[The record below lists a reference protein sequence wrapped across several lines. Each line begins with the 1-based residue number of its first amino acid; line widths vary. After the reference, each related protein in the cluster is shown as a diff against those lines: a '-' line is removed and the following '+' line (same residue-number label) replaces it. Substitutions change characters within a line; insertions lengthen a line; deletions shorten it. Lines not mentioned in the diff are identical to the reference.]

1 MLEHKN
7 AMKLK
12 IVYEIPIILI
22 LIMMIYFV
30 SGYFKFYAIA
40 IATGS
45 MVPNINKGD
54 VVIINKEFKEKDLEV
69 GKVIAY
75 SYNDK
80 VVVHRIYKEVKIDK
94 ELIIYTKGDANSNMD
109 EYKITKDMII
119 GIVNKKIPWIGYP
132 TVMINEIW

>member
-1 MLEHKN
+1 
-7 AMKLK
+7 
-12 IVYEIPIILI
+12 
-22 LIMMIYFV
+22 MIYFV